1 MNSRFV
7 LDSWALIALLNK
19 EQPASTEVEELLQ
32 KAAEG
37 QAFLALSIIN
47 LGEIYY
53 IVGRSRSSQAADDF
67 LDRVKQ
73 LPIQLIQADEPR
85 VLAAARLKMAHAIA
99 YADAFAAAAAMELN
113 AVLLTGDPEFS
124 KLESHL
130 QIQQLQRDEKR

>member
-19 EQPASTEVEELLQ
+19 EQPASADVEDLLQ
-32 KAAEG
+32 KAADG

-67 LDRVKQ
+67 LDRIRR
-73 LPIQLIQADEPR
+73 LPIQIMQADEPR
-85 VLAAARLKMAHAIA
+85 VLAAARLKMAHALS
-99 YADAFAAAAAMELN
+99 YADAFAATAAIELD
-113 AVLLTGDPEFS
+113 AALLTGDPELLLLS
-124 KLESHL
+124 DKVKIKALTRE
-130 QIQQLQRDEKR
+130 